1 MQKIKDILT
10 SLESL
15 APPSYQENY
24 DNAGL
29 IVGDKHAIVT
39 GVLITLDVTEAVVQ
53 EAVSKKCNLII
64 AHHPIV
70 FKGLKK
76 LTGSNYVE
84 RTVLAAIKNDV
95 AIYAIHTNLDHVLK
109 GVNSKIAEKIGLKNI
124 KILAPKKNILQKLVT
139 FVPTENSESVLEALF
154 NAGAGEIGAYK
165 NCSFST
171 TGTGTFLP
179 GEAANPAVGTIGK
192 REDVR
197 ENRLEVIFPSH
208 LGRKILTVLKA
219 VHPYEEVAYY
229 LQELE
234 NENQEVGAGMVGE
247 LEHDMQHE
255 DFLQLLRSNMQLRV
269 IRHTAPVT
277 GPIRR
282 VAVCG
287 GAGSFLLPL
296 AIGSGADVFI
306 TADYKYH
313 EFFDADQ
320 QIMICDIGH
329 YESEVF
335 TKDLLYDYLSG
346 IFSNFAL
353 CLSEI
358 NTNPVH
364 YFL

>member
-10 SLESL
+10 SLENL
-15 APPSYQENY
+15 APSSYQESY
-24 DNAGL
+24 DNAGQ
-29 IVGDKHAIVT
+29 IVGDKNAIVS
-39 GVLITLDVTEAVVQ
+39 GVLVTLDVTEAVVY
-53 EAVSKKCNLII
+53 EAVSKNCNLII

-95 AIYAIHTNLDHVLK
+95 AIYAIHTNLDHVIK

-139 FVPTENSESVLEALF
+139 FVPIESSEKVLQALF
-154 NAGAGEIGAYK
+154 DAGAGEIGAYK
-165 NCSFST
+165 NCSFSLN
-171 TGTGTFLP
+171 GTGTFLP
-179 GEAANPAVGTIGK
+179 GESANPALGTIGK
-192 REDVR
+192 LESVN
-197 ENRLEVIFPSH
+197 ENRLEVMFPAH
-208 LGRKILTVLKA
+208 LSRKILTALKST
-219 VHPYEEVAYY
+219 HPYEEVAYY

-234 NENQEVGAGMVGE
+234 NENQEVGAGIIGE
-247 LEHDMQHE
+247 LDMEMQA
-255 DFLQLLRSNMQLRV
+255 DAFLNHLKYTMQVKV
-269 IRHTAPVT
+269 IRHTTPLPR
-277 GPIRR
+277 PILR

-287 GAGSFLLPL
+287 GAGSFLLPNAL
-296 AIGSGADVFI
+296 GSGADVFI

-313 EFFDADQ
+313 EFFDADS

-364 YFL
+364 YFS